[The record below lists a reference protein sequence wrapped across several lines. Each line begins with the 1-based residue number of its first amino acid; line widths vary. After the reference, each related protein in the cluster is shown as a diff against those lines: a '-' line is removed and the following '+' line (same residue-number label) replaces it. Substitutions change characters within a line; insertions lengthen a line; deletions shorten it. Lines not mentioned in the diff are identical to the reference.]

1 MSTRTI
7 VHTIQAYDRLRKA
20 VTYEKTKMRSS
31 DDVIIEKS
39 KSSYKKQG

>member
-7 VHTIQAYDRLRKA
+7 VHAIWTYDRLRKA

-39 KSSYKKQG
+39 K